1 MNNNTKLL
9 GAATGISSLDNML
22 SGLQEGKLYLVGS
35 RPAIGKST
43 LGFNLAKNISSSSE
57 KPALIFSLEMS
68 CEDIVARG
76 HFNFTDNRENNNRLR
91 KVEAAQIYIDD
102 SVSMSP
108 NEMRSTVRDLYNQY
122 DGLSLVVVDYLQLM
136 KIPDCISDRTQEISE
151 ILRSLKSLAKEFEVP
166 IIVLSQ
172 LSRNVDS
179 RENKRPKISDIRE
192 YTPSESNVD
201 VIMLMYTDGLLQSN
215 TSNGNNKSS
224 CEIIVLNQLG
234 DIIGIVHT
242 ELNQIIFR

>member
-1 MNNNTKLL
+1 M
-9 GAATGISSLDNML
+9 
-22 SGLQEGKLYLVGS
+22 
-35 RPAIGKST
+35 
-43 LGFNLAKNISSSSE
+43 
-57 KPALIFSLEMS
+57 
-68 CEDIVARG
+68 ARG